1 MYDFD
6 TPVDRTGTNS
16 LKWET
21 PGELPMWV
29 ADMDLRTAPEI
40 TQALLAR
47 AEHGVF
53 GYSTV
58 PQAWYDAYVDWW
70 EQRHGFHIDP
80 AGLYFCTGVI
90 PAISSCVRR
99 LTQPAESV
107 VILTPVYNIFFN
119 CIQNNGRTVRQ
130 CPLRYENGVYDIDFP
145 QLEAALAEPQTTL
158 LLLCDPH
165 NPVGKIWDRE
175 TLAHIGE
182 LAEKYGVLVIS
193 DEIHC
198 DLTDPGCEYVPYAS
212 ASETCRSHSVI
223 CLAPTKCFNLAG
235 LQTAAVYVPD
245 ARLRYRVWRGLNTD
259 EVAEPNAFAV
269 QAAVAAFTKGAP
281 WLEALRDYLYSNKQ
295 LVQTFLETHLP
306 EIRLV
311 PSQATYLLWL
321 DCTAVTDNAAALAE
335 KLRRETGLRLSDGVQ
350 YGRGGE
356 TFLRMN
362 IACPASRVRDG
373 LERLL
378 RGIRG

>member
-1 MYDFD
+1 M
-6 TPVDRTGTNS
+6 
-16 LKWET
+16 
-21 PGELPMWV
+21 
-29 ADMDLRTAPEI
+29 
-40 TQALLAR
+40 
-47 AEHGVF
+47 
-53 GYSTV
+53 
-58 PQAWYDAYVDWW
+58 
-70 EQRHGFHIDP
+70 
-80 AGLYFCTGVI
+80 
-90 PAISSCVRR
+90 
-99 LTQPAESV
+99 
-107 VILTPVYNIFFN
+107 
-119 CIQNNGRTVRQ
+119 
-130 CPLRYENGVYDIDFP
+130 
-145 QLEAALAEPQTTL
+145 EAALAEPQTTL

-321 DCTAVTDNAAALAE
+321 DCIAVTDNAAALAE

-378 RGIRG
+378 HGIRV